1 MTATITRNPA
11 TKNATLAVDTAGGWR
26 VFAGRDVHSIDFSV
40 TLATGNGPET
50 LELPTS
56 AWACFALRTADDNTP
71 PLLFAERHLPMAGGY
86 NFRDLGGF
94 PGADGKH
101 VVWGKLFRTDGL
113 GSLTD
118 ADLAYLASIPV
129 ATIADFRTD
138 EEDRHSPDRFPASVK
153 HVLRLP
159 IAPGYMSSRATQKL
173 ENYSHPDE
181 FMLEM
186 YRDLALDPQIVAT
199 YREFFASAQT
209 EANLPLIFHCSAGKD
224 RTGFAAALILH
235 ALGVDRQTIL
245 ADYAVSNTY
254 LGDKYAPYIE
264 KHPHLKGLF
273 TVKESFLEEAFTLVA
288 VEYGSPDAYLENA
301 LGVDIHAM
309 RRRFLV

>member
-11 TKNATLAVDTAGGWR
+11 TKIATLAVDTAGAWH
-26 VFAGRDVHSIDFSV
+26 VFAGRDVHNIDFSV
-40 TLATGNGPET
+40 PLATGNGPET
-50 LELPTS
+50 LKLPS
-56 AWACFALRTADDNTP
+56 AVWTCFALRTEADPNA
-71 PLLFAERHLPMAGGY
+71 PLLLAERHLPMTGGY

-94 PGADGKH
+94 PGANGKR
-101 VVWGKLFRTDGL
+101 VIWGKLFRTDGL

-118 ADLAYLASIPV
+118 ADLSYLAGIPIM
-129 ATIADFRTD
+129 TIADFRTT
-138 EEDRHSPDRFPASVK
+138 EEDQHSPDRFPASVK
-153 HVLRLP
+153 NVLRLP

-186 YRDLALDPQIVAT
+186 YRDLALDPLIVAT
-199 YREFFASAQT
+199 YRDFFASVQT

-224 RTGFAAALILH
+224 RTGFAAALLLH
-235 ALGVDRQTIL
+235 SLGVDRQTIL
-245 ADYAVSNTY
+245 ADYEISNIY

-273 TVKESFLEEAFTLVA
+273 SVKKSFLESAFTLLEG
-288 VEYGSPDAYLENA
+288 EYGSLEAYLENA
-301 LGVDIHAM
+301 LDVSISTM
-309 RRRFLV
+309 RHRFLI